1 MRRSLVRFGAP
12 VEDLKTIL
20 IELEERLFEPDVRS
34 SFTELTELIS
44 DDFIQVNAS
53 GLRFG
58 KVNVLE
64 RLPTEIAS
72 EITARDYE
80 LRMLGLDCAQLLYK
94 AEVLKNEQLSPTYSH
109 RCSIWRRSSSGQWQ
123 MIYHQGT
130 TCTPL

>member
-20 IELEERLFEPDVRS
+20 IELEERLFQPDVRS
-34 SFTELTELIS
+34 SSTELSKLIS
-44 DDFIQVNAS
+44 DDFIEVNAS

-64 RLPTEIAS
+64 RLPTEIAP

-123 MIYHQGT
+123 MIYQRS
-130 TCTPL
+130 